1 MEATPEDEIAD
12 GHPNDGRDEDDLP
25 GQPGDHDD
33 GQEGGDEEEDGDD
46 DARHVVIQAGAG
58 VLEDGVA
65 VEDHDVEAGEVQDDV
80 HGDGDEEGLEDGGL
94 QEVVDADLVLQR
106 LCYLS
111 LDLGDLPGGGKT
123 LVIITYELS
132 KKGPVYSWTLVASQ
146 PSQRSQSFLLPGENE
161 SLENSKNLMALWMA
175 QF

>member
-1 MEATPEDEIAD
+1 MEATPEDEVAD

-80 HGDGDEEGLEDGGL
+80 HGDGDEEGLEDFGL
-94 QEVVDADLVLQR
+94 QEVFDADLVLQR
-106 LCYLS
+106 LFYLS
-111 LDLGDLPGGGKT
+111 LDLGDLPGGGNT
-123 LVIITYELS
+123 IVII
-132 KKGPVYSWTLVASQ
+132 Q
-146 PSQRSQSFLLPGENE
+146 I
-161 SLENSKNLMALWMA
+161 
-175 QF
+175 